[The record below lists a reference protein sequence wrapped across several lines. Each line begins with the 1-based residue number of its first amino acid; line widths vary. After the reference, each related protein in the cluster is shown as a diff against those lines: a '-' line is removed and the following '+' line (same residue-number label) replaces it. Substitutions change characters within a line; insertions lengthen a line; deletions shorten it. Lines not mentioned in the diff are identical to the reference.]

1 MTSLPPSS
9 VEPALISRLLPSRL
23 RFALLVML
31 GAYPLIAALFV
42 LIGPLVADWPM
53 MARPLPIVPLMVIG
67 MVYLVIP
74 AVHRVGG
81 GWIARGAR

>member
-1 MTSLPPSS
+1 MNSLPPSS
-9 VEPALISRLLPSRL
+9 LEPTFLTRLLPSRL

-42 LIGPLVADWPM
+42 LIGPMVADWPM
-53 MARPLPIVPLMVIG
+53 MIRPLPIVPVMVIG
-67 MVYLVIP
+67 MVYVVIP

>member
-1 MTSLPPSS
+1 M
-9 VEPALISRLLPSRL
+9 
-23 RFALLVML
+23 
-31 GAYPLIAALFV
+31 
-42 LIGPLVADWPM
+42 WPM
-53 MARPLPIVPLMVIG
+53 MTRPLPIVPLMVIG